1 MNQPEQNRPQ
11 GQPYKQQYEHKHDTM
26 YGTLLQIALE
36 RELTAEELEQFDGL
50 LAQNQSEL
58 AEFEAVDQ
66 LLAKLPDVT
75 VSSNFTARVLDEAQ
89 RQDRTAPAVDQALG
103 QAWWK
108 RLFAPQYR
116 SIQLASVAAVTLLIG
131 VFGYQKHLDQDRA
144 EMAESLQTVA
154 TITEMAPELL
164 TDFDAIDAIDQS
176 DPIDEELW
184 AALK

>member
-1 MNQPEQNRPQ
+1 MNQPGNNEQID
-11 GQPYKQQYEHKHDTM
+11 QQYSQLM
-26 YGTLLQIALE
+26 QAAME
-36 RELTAEELEQFDGL
+36 RELTAEELAQIDGL

-58 AEFEAVDQ
+58 ADFEAVDH

-89 RQDRTAPAVDQALG
+89 RHGQPALALG

-108 RLFAPQYR
+108 RLFSPQYR
-116 SIQLASVAAVTLLIG
+116 SIQLASAAVVALLIG
-131 VFGYQKHLDQDRA
+131 VFGYQNHLDQDRA
-144 EMAESLQTVA
+144 EMAESLQAVT
-154 TITEMAPELL
+154 TIAEMAPGLL
-164 TDFDAIDAIDQS
+164 TDFETIDAIDQS

>member
-1 MNQPEQNRPQ
+1 MNQPGNNEQID
-11 GQPYKQQYEHKHDTM
+11 QQYSQLM
-26 YGTLLQIALE
+26 QAAME
-36 RELTAEELEQFDGL
+36 RELTAEELAQIDGL

-58 AEFEAVDQ
+58 ADFEAVDH

-89 RQDRTAPAVDQALG
+89 RHGQPALALG

-108 RLFAPQYR
+108 RLFSPQYR
-116 SIQLASVAAVTLLIG
+116 SIQLASAAAVALLIG
-131 VFGYQKHLDQDRA
+131 VFGYQNHLDQDRA
-144 EMAESLQTVA
+144 EMAESLQAVA
-154 TITEMAPELL
+154 TIAEMAPELL
-164 TDFDAIDAIDQS
+164 TDFETIDAIDQS

>member
-1 MNQPEQNRPQ
+1 MNQPGNNEQID
-11 GQPYKQQYEHKHDTM
+11 QQYSQLM
-26 YGTLLQIALE
+26 QAAME
-36 RELTAEELEQFDGL
+36 RELTAEELAQIDGL

-58 AEFEAVDQ
+58 ADFEAVDH

-89 RQDRTAPAVDQALG
+89 RHGQPALALG

-108 RLFAPQYR
+108 RLFSPQYR
-116 SIQLASVAAVTLLIG
+116 SIQLASAAAVALLIG
-131 VFGYQKHLDQDRA
+131 VFGYQNHLDHDRA
-144 EMAESLQTVA
+144 EMAESLQAVA
-154 TITEMAPELL
+154 TIAEMAPELL
-164 TDFDAIDAIDQS
+164 TDFETIDAIDQS

>member
-1 MNQPEQNRPQ
+1 MNQPGNNEQID
-11 GQPYKQQYEHKHDTM
+11 QQYSRLM
-26 YGTLLQIALE
+26 QAAME
-36 RELTAEELEQFDGL
+36 RELTAEELAQIDGL

-58 AEFEAVDQ
+58 ADFEAVDH

-89 RQDRTAPAVDQALG
+89 RHGQPALALG

-108 RLFAPQYR
+108 RLFSPQYR
-116 SIQLASVAAVTLLIG
+116 SIQLASAAAVALLIG
-131 VFGYQKHLDQDRA
+131 VFGYQNHLDQDRA
-144 EMAESLQTVA
+144 EMAESLQAVT
-154 TITEMAPELL
+154 TIAEMAPGLL
-164 TDFDAIDAIDQS
+164 TDFETIDAIDQS